1 MPDKPWKAEERR
13 VARLFGGL
21 RYPANS
27 GGRADVE
34 GPGVLAQVKHVRTC
48 SLASLEALAIEMS
61 AIGRKRGKVG
71 LVVVK
76 RRAGR
81 GQQTPRLIV
90 LTESSFR
97 RIQELYRPSQNRS
110 VAVPCPPHSD
120 LDPLKACQA

>member
-1 MPDKPWKAEERR
+1 MA
-13 VARLFGGL
+13 ALIGGR

-27 GGRADVE
+27 GGRVDVE
-34 GPGVLAQVKHVRTC
+34 GPAVVAQVKHVRTC
-48 SLASLEALAIEMS
+48 SLASLEALAVEMS

-97 RIQELYRPSQNRS
+97 GIQELYRLSQKS
-110 VAVPCPPHSD
+110 SDTIPCPRCPD
-120 LDPLKACQA
+120 TGPLKEGQL